1 VPAQLVLV
9 GALVSGSPFAFAST
23 LADCAIE
30 FELKGCPTV
39 IATTTP
45 DEATVSGRSPG
56 GADNVG
62 GEPSRAATPAEPV
75 AEAPPPVA
83 EVLRPSPS
91 ATPTMD
97 DMGGLSQNLVVD
109 EDAAGAS
116 IVRSPWEIIYVGSDD
131 IASFRPGAGSAFMEP
146 DGWTVRGLPANFWT
160 DTSTQVVDGE
170 LFGGP
175 ASVRFTPVRYRWDF
189 GDGDRVMRSD
199 AGNPWDAQNLEEF
212 AETPTSHSY
221 AKSGT
226 YVVQPSVDYSAEY
239 RLGAGEEWIPI
250 TGVVTARTN
259 PLAVVVTGAS
269 TVLVTKDCLSD
280 PSGPGC

>member
-1 VPAQLVLV
+1 
-9 GALVSGSPFAFAST
+9 
-23 LADCAIE
+23 
-30 FELKGCPTV
+30 
-39 IATTTP
+39 
-45 DEATVSGRSPG
+45 
-56 GADNVG
+56 
-62 GEPSRAATPAEPV
+62 
-75 AEAPPPVA
+75 
-83 EVLRPSPS
+83 
-91 ATPTMD
+91 
-97 DMGGLSQNLVVD
+97 
-109 EDAAGAS
+109 
-116 IVRSPWEIIYVGSDD
+116 
-131 IASFRPGAGSAFMEP
+131 
-146 DGWTVRGLPANFWT
+146 
-160 DTSTQVVDGE
+160 
-170 LFGGP
+170 
-175 ASVRFTPVRYRWDF
+175 
-189 GDGDRVMRSD
+189 MRSD